1 MKLSKGYLALFII
14 LAVIIIDQVLK
25 IWVKTHFYLGES
37 YHITDWFQ
45 IYFIE
50 NNGMAFGMEI
60 GSKLILTLFRLVL
73 ATLLIWYIIRIKSK
87 SYIKKGFIVCLSLVV
102 AGAIGNIIDC
112 MFYGIIFPAEPGFDT
127 LFHGR
132 VVDMLYFPLFSFVWP
147 QWMPL
152 VGGEEFN
159 FFPAIFNFADAAI
172 SVGMIAIILF
182 YPKQLTAP
190 EKATQIPEEN
200 KDDNLPGHSDE
211 E

>member
-1 MKLSKGYLALFII
+1 MKISKGYLALII
-14 LAVIIIDQVLK
+14 IVAVVIIDQLLK
-25 IWVKTHFYLGES
+25 IWVKTHFYIGES

-60 GSKLILTLFRLVL
+60 GSKLILTLFRLIL
-73 ATLLIWYIIRIKSK
+73 ASLLIWYIIRIKSRK
-87 SYIKKGFIVCLSLVV
+87 YIKAGFIACLSLVV
-102 AGAIGNIIDC
+102 AGALGNIIDC

-147 QWMPL
+147 DWLPL
-152 VGGEEFN
+152 IGGEEFS

-172 SVGMIAIILF
+172 SVGMIAILLF
-182 YPKQLTAP
+182 YPRQLTAP
-190 EKATQIPEEN
+190 GESSANVTP
-200 KDDNLPGHSDE
+200 DNDSTDTTDSE
-211 E
+211 S

>member
-1 MKLSKGYLALFII
+1 MKLSKGYLALIII

-25 IWVKTHFYLGES
+25 VWVKTHFYLGES

-87 SYIKKGFIVCLSLVV
+87 EYVKKGFIVCLSLVV

-112 MFYGIIFPAEPGFDT
+112 TFYGIIFPAEPGFDT

-152 VGGEEFN
+152 VGGEEFS

-190 EKATQIPEEN
+190 EKAVQISTGDT
-200 KDDNLPGHSDE
+200 DDKPTGNTDE